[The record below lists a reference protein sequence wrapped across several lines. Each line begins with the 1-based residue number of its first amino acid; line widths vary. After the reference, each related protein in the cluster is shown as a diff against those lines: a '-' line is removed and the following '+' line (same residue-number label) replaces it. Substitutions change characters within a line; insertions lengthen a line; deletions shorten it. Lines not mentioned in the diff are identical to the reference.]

1 MKTLVLVLTFAA
13 LLFSSIA
20 AEAGI
25 VDGVV
30 CPGEIPLEPP
40 PVVDVDRPLTH
51 VLIDFDDVTAP
62 CLFIGTGPLRD
73 EYLGL
78 GVSFSGPGSADGL
91 AVLDECG
98 SFGVSGH
105 SSPNFLAAN
114 CNSMMQNGGTPWGP
128 ETLTFTETI
137 VSCSALVGSNSG
149 QGSTLSMEAYDV
161 GGGLVAS
168 DTIVLAPEMQLL
180 GVAGAGIK
188 TVIVGSLQPCVWI
201 LDDLGFDTEITP
213 VEDSSWGTIKALYR

>member
-1 MKTLVLVLTFAA
+1 MKTLVLVLTFTA
-13 LLFSSIA
+13 LLFSSIV

-25 VDGVV
+25 VEGVV
-30 CPGEIPLEPP
+30 RPGALPLEPP
-40 PVVDVDRPLTH
+40 PVVDVDRALTH
-51 VLIDFDDVTAP
+51 VFIDFDDMTAP
-62 CLFIGTGPLRD
+62 CLFIQTGPLRD
-73 EYLGL
+73 EYLSL

-91 AVLDECG
+91 AVVDECG
-98 SFGVSGH
+98 NFGVSGH

-114 CNSMMQNGGTPWGP
+114 CGSVMQNGGIPWGP

-137 VSCSALVGSNSG
+137 VSCSALVGSHSG

-188 TVIVGSLQPCVWI
+188 TVVVGSTQPCVWV

>member
-1 MKTLVLVLTFAA
+1 MKILVLVLTFAA
-13 LLFSSIA
+13 LSFSSIV

-25 VDGVV
+25 VEGVV
-30 CPGEIPLEPP
+30 SPGALPLEPP
-40 PVVDVDRPLTH
+40 PVVDVERALTH
-51 VLIDFDDVTAP
+51 VSIEFDDVTAP
-62 CLFIGTGPLRD
+62 CVFADTGPLRD

-91 AVLDECG
+91 ALLDECG
-98 SFGVSGH
+98 NFGVSGH

-114 CNSMMQNGGTPWGP
+114 CNSVMLNGGTPWGP

-149 QGSTLSMEAYDV
+149 QGSTLSMEAYDI

-168 DTIVLAPEMQLL
+168 DTIVLAPELQLL
-180 GVAGAGIK
+180 GVAAAGIK
-188 TVIVGSLQPCVWI
+188 TVVIGSTQPCVWI
-201 LDDLGFDTEITP
+201 LDDLGFDTELTP
-213 VEDSSWGTIKALYR
+213 VENAAWGTIKALYR

>member
-1 MKTLVLVLTFAA
+1 MKALVLVLTFTA
-13 LLFSSIA
+13 LLFSSIV

-25 VDGVV
+25 VEGVV
-30 CPGEIPLEPP
+30 CPGALPLEPP
-40 PVVDVDRPLTH
+40 PVVDVDRVLTH
-51 VLIDFDDVTAP
+51 VFIDFDDMTAP
-62 CLFIGTGPLRD
+62 CVFADTGPLRD

-91 AVLDECG
+91 AVLNECG
-98 SFGVSGH
+98 NFGVSGH

-114 CNSMMQNGGTPWGP
+114 CGSVMQNGGIPWGP

-149 QGSTLSMEAYDV
+149 QGYALSMAAYDI

-168 DTIVLAPEMQLL
+168 NTIVLAPEMQLL
-180 GVAGAGIK
+180 GVAGAGIR
-188 TVIVGSLQPCVWI
+188 TVVVGNTQPCVWV

>member
-1 MKTLVLVLTFAA
+1 MKTLVLVLTFTA
-13 LLFSSIA
+13 LLFSSSV

-25 VDGVV
+25 VEGVV
-30 CPGEIPLEPP
+30 CPGAIPLEPP
-40 PVVDVDRPLTH
+40 PVVEVDRALTH
-51 VLIDFDDVTAP
+51 VSIEFDDMAAP
-62 CLFIGTGPLRD
+62 CVFAETDPLRD

-78 GVSFSGPGSADGL
+78 GVSFSGPGPADGL

-98 SFGVSGH
+98 NFGISGH

-114 CNSMMQNGGTPWGP
+114 CGSVMLNGGTPWGP

-149 QGSTLSMEAYDV
+149 QGFTLSMDAYDV

-168 DTIVLAPEMQLL
+168 DTIVLAAEMQLL

-188 TVIVGSLQPCVWI
+188 TVIVGSIQPCVWI

-213 VEDSSWGTIKALYR
+213 VEDSTWGTIKALYR

>member
-13 LLFSSIA
+13 LLFSSTA

-25 VDGVV
+25 VEGVV
-30 CPGEIPLEPP
+30 RPGEVPLEPP
-40 PVVDVDRPLTH
+40 PVVDVDRALTH
-51 VLIDFDDVTAP
+51 VSIEFDDVTAP
-62 CLFIGTGPLRD
+62 CVFADTGPLRD

-91 AVLDECG
+91 ALLDECG
-98 SFGVSGH
+98 NFGVSGY
-105 SSPNFLAAN
+105 SSPNILAAN
-114 CNSMMQNGGTPWGP
+114 CGSVMQNGGTPWGP

-137 VSCSALVGSNSG
+137 VSCSVLVGSNSG
-149 QGSTLSMEAYDV
+149 QGYTLSMEAYDI

-168 DTIVLAPEMQLL
+168 DTVVLAPEMQLL
-180 GVAGAGIK
+180 GVAAAGIK
-188 TVIVGSLQPCVWI
+188 TVVIGGTQPCVWI

-213 VEDSSWGTIKALYR
+213 VEDSRWGTIKALYR

>member
-13 LLFSSIA
+13 LMFSSIV

-30 CPGEIPLEPP
+30 CPGAVPLEPP
-40 PVVDVDRPLTH
+40 PVVDVDRGLTH
-51 VLIDFDDVTAP
+51 VFIDFDDVVAP
-62 CLFIGTGPLRD
+62 CTFAATGPLRD

-78 GVSFSGPGSADGL
+78 GVSFSGPGPADGL

-98 SFGVSGH
+98 GFSVSGH

-114 CNSMMQNGGTPWGP
+114 CNSAMQNGGTPWGP

-137 VSCSALVGSNSG
+137 VSCSVLVGSNSG
-149 QGSTLSMEAYDV
+149 QGSALSMDAYDI

-168 DTIVLAPEMQLL
+168 DTVVLAPEMQLL
-180 GVAGAGIK
+180 GVAAAGIK
-188 TVIVGSLQPCVWI
+188 TVVIGTVQPCVWI

-213 VEDSSWGTIKALYR
+213 VEDSRWGTIKAFYR